1 MIWHGASSALEPVNR
16 GFLRDPGV
24 LVLAGPTAT
33 GKSELAAELA
43 RAVGGAVVSADS
55 RQIYRGLDVGT
66 AKPTAAERAR
76 VPHHCL
82 DLVEPGE
89 PFDAA
94 RFRSAAGAAIADIRA
109 RGRVPLVVGGTGLYV
124 RALLRGLCPAPPAR
138 PALRA
143 ELEEIATREGP
154 ASLHRRLASV
164 DPALAA
170 RLAPRD
176 ARRIV
181 RALEVALASGVPL
194 SRLQEA
200 HAFGERP
207 YEALL
212 IGLARPTAELD
223 GRIATR
229 AHAMVAAGFLD
240 EARGLVARG
249 LVVDAVGYREMLA
262 CVEGR
267 CDLAAA
273 LAATIRATRRFAK
286 RQRTWFRREPG
297 LVWRHPER
305 DLGAI
310 TAAVEEFVAGGGT
323 PLAAPA

>member
-1 MIWHGASSALEPVNR
+1 MSAGRVR
-16 GFLRDPGV
+16 V
-24 LVLAGPTAT
+24 TCIVGPTAS
-33 GKSELAAELA
+33 GKSALALALAE
-43 RAVGGAVVSADS
+43 RVGGEIVSADS

-66 AKPTAAERAR
+66 AKPTPAERAR

-89 PFDAA
+89 SFDAA
-94 RFRSAAGAAIADIRA
+94 RFRTAAGAAITDIQA
-109 RGRVPLVVGGTGLYV
+109 RGRVPFVVGGTGLYV
-124 RALLRGLCPAPPAR
+124 RALLRGLCPAPPR
-138 PALRA
+138 TPTLRA
-143 ELEEIATREGP
+143 ELEETVTREGP
-154 ASLHRRLASV
+154 ASLYRRLAAV

-194 SRLQEA
+194 SRWQAE

-207 YEALL
+207 YDALL
-212 IGLARPTAELD
+212 IGLARSTPELD

-229 AHAMVAAGFLD
+229 AEAMVAAGFLE
-240 EARGLVARG
+240 EARGLAARG

-273 LAATIRATRRFAK
+273 LAATIRATRRFA
-286 RQRTWFRREPG
+286 
-297 LVWRHPER
+297 
-305 DLGAI
+305 
-310 TAAVEEFVAGGGT
+310 
-323 PLAAPA
+323 